1 MSVLRHL
8 PCPFAAAVVL
18 AAILA
23 AGAAPPSIHAEE
35 CALLFLDDLFAPLQA
50 DESRDPWAERM
61 ETDRHDYTQ
70 SARTVGRGVS
80 QLEMGYTYYYEDTGE
95 DIEQSHV
102 TPEMMLRLGLTQDIE
117 LRIMW
122 NYVWRT
128 IASEE
133 ETAND
138 DGAEDL
144 RWGFKLRA
152 TEQRGLVPDSSVK
165 ISFTAPSG
173 ATPWTTDRVEFG
185 TLYIYEWRLAER
197 WTLAGSSGLAT
208 QALADFALLPEEPA
222 SDRFII
228 WIQSVALG
236 FEITEKNT
244 AYAEWFGEFS
254 HALSD
259 ELSISIFNVGIDH
272 YFTDDFVVDL
282 RAGVGLNDESD
293 NFFAGVGGGLRF

>member
-1 MSVLRHL
+1 MSVQRQL
-8 PCPFAAAVVL
+8 PYQFAVAF
-18 AAILA
+18 ILV
-23 AGAAPPSIHAEE
+23 GVFCEIVGQPSVRAED
-35 CALLFLDDLFAPLQA
+35 CQLLFLDDLFAPLQA

-61 ETDRHDYTQ
+61 DTDRHDYTQ

-95 DIEQSHV
+95 EIEQSHV
-102 TPEMMLRLGLTQDIE
+102 TPEMMVRLGLTQDIE

-128 IASEE
+128 IESEE

-152 TEQRGLVPDSSVK
+152 TEQSGLVPESAIK

-173 ATPWTTDRVEFG
+173 GAAWTTDRVEFG

-222 SDRFII
+222 SDRFLI

-236 FEITEKNT
+236 LEITEKNT
-244 AYAEWFGEFS
+244 LYAEWFGEFS
-254 HALSD
+254 HALAD
-259 ELSISIFNVGIDH
+259 EVSISIFNVGVDH
-272 YFTDDFVVDL
+272 YFTDNIVVDL